1 MEAISFTKTF
11 TLPFQN
17 PISSNSRLTN
27 FRFRTQPVSNLH
39 GRRNS
44 SRSKLFAS
52 SAVSTAADRN
62 FGDPPMEESMNVGP
76 EEEEEEGEKFD
87 WFAYWYPV
95 MPVCDLDKRIPH
107 AKTVLG
113 LDLVA
118 WWDRNESAW
127 KVFDDMCP
135 HRLAP
140 LSEGRIDQW
149 GRLQCVYH
157 GWCFNGAGE
166 CKLIPQAPLDG
177 PPVHT
182 SKRACASVY
191 PSTVQNGILWVWP
204 NSDPKYS
211 DVLSVQKPPY
221 ISELDDPSFTKPMAN
236 RDFPFGYGLQIS
248 ELKAHCSCCLLQ
260 SSLLLIADSSH
271 LMVDREGG
279 TPVEMKLENFSING
293 FNTARFGGESKFI
306 APCVYY
312 SSVSVTA
319 LPQSPDKRVLIVFL
333 CIPVGPGKSRLIF
346 SFPRNFAVWADKL
359 IPRWIS
365 HVGLNLVL
373 DSDLYLLH
381 LEERKIMEAGIS
393 NWSKACFMPTKAD
406 TQVIAFRRWLRRYSG
421 GQINWGAK
429 FKGVLPP
436 TPPKEQLM
444 DRYWSH
450 VVNCS
455 SCNGAYKALKA
466 VEVML
471 KIVTVASIAI
481 VAATAKQ
488 SAALRG
494 RVVLGVSAA
503 VLCYAASRWL
513 AHFVYKTFHFH
524 DYTHAL
530 V

>member
-11 TLPFQN
+11 T
-17 PISSNSRLTN
+17 PILNSSRLIN
-27 FRFRTQPVSNLH
+27 FRLCAQPVSNLH

-52 SAVSTAADRN
+52 SAVSTAAD
-62 FGDPPMEESMNVGP
+62 
-76 EEEEEEGEKFD
+76 K
-87 WFAYWYPV
+87 
-95 MPVCDLDKRIPH
+95 I
-107 AKTVLG
+107 
-113 LDLVA
+113 
-118 WWDRNESAW
+118 
-127 KVFDDMCP
+127 FDDPLLEAAVMVDRRSTRNSTGLLTGI
-135 HRLAP
+135 RLAP

-177 PPVHT
+177 PSVHT

-204 NSDPKYS
+204 NSDPKYR
-211 DVLSVQKPPY
+211 DILSVQKPPY
-221 ISELDDPSFTKPMAN
+221 ISDLDDPSFTKPLAN
-236 RDFPFGYGLQIS
+236 RDFPFGYGLLITS
-248 ELKAHCSCCLLQ
+248 EFKRRMQ
-260 SSLLLIADSSH
+260 PGRNE
-271 LMVDREGG
+271 VR
-279 TPVEMKLENFSING
+279 NFGING
-293 FNTARFGGESKFI
+293 FDTTRFGGESKFI

-312 SSVSVTA
+312 SSVIATA
-319 LPQSPDKRVLIVFL
+319 LRELSRKKGDNSASAVPKVKDSSAQAPEKRVLLVFF

-365 HVGLNLVL
+365 HVGQNLVL

-406 TQVIAFRRWLRRYSG
+406 TQVIAFKRWLRRYSG

-429 FKGVLPP
+429 
-436 TPPKEQLM
+436 
-444 DRYWSH
+444 YWYH

-455 SCNGAYKALKA
+455 SCNGAYKALKV
-466 VEVML
+466 VEVAL
-471 KIVTVASIAI
+471 QNVAVASIAI

-488 SAALRG
+488 STALRSS
-494 RVVLGVSAA
+494 VVLGVTVA
-503 VLCYAASRWL
+503 VLCYAAS
-513 AHFVYKTFHFH
+513 
-524 DYTHAL
+524 
-530 V
+530 

>member
-236 RDFPFGYGLQIS
+236 RDFPFGYEILTENLIDPS
-248 ELKAHCSCCLLQ
+248 HVPYAHFKLL
-260 SSLLLIADSSH
+260 
-271 LMVDREGG
+271 
-279 TPVEMKLENFSING
+279 
-293 FNTARFGGESKFI
+293 
-306 APCVYY
+306 
-312 SSVSVTA
+312 
-319 LPQSPDKRVLIVFL
+319 SPDKRVLIVFL